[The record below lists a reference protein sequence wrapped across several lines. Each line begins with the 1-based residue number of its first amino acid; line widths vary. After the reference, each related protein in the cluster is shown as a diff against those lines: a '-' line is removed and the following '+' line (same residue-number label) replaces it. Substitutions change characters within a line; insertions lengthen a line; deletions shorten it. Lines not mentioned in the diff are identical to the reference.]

1 MIKKQNK
8 ACLIPGKVVYLSM
21 GRISYSQL
29 SMFSECPERW
39 KLNYIDKLRVFET
52 NIFLIFGTAMH
63 EVIQTWLEVM
73 YNDSIKNADKL
84 NLEQRLH
91 DKLIE
96 GFKKAKEQD
105 GKDPC
110 TKEQLKEFFQ
120 DGCDILDFVKKRR
133 ADYFSKRG
141 YKLIGCEVPIDVDLK
156 KNVKMVGYLDIV
168 ILDEYHNTLK
178 IYDIK
183 TSTQGWNKWQKKD
196 ENKTQQLLL
205 YKQFYAKQYNH
216 PIDKIEVEYFIV
228 KRRLWENAMFP
239 QKRVQ
244 KFSPASGTVSMNKV
258 AKRLDTFLD
267 LAFDD
272 NGEQIT
278 DNIIA
283 TPSKKAC
290 KWCEFRKTEHCSVG
304 V

>member
-1 MIKKQNK
+1 
-8 ACLIPGKVVYLSM
+8 M

-29 SMFSECPERW
+29 SMFSECPQRW
-39 KLNYIDKLRVFET
+39 KLNYIDKVTESEPSIHL
-52 NIFLIFGTAMH
+52 LFGTAMH

-73 YNDSIKNADKL
+73 YHDSVKNANKL

-91 DKLIE
+91 DKMMEL
-96 GFKKAKEQD
+96 FQRDKEAY
-105 GKDPC
+105 GKNPC
-110 TKEQLKEFFQ
+110 TLEELREFFQ
-120 DGCDILDFVKKRR
+120 DGVDILDFLKKRR
-133 ADYFSKRG
+133 ADYFNKRG

-156 KNVKMVGYLDIV
+156 KNVNIVGYLDLV
-168 ILDEYHNTLK
+168 ILDERTDIIT

-183 TSTQGWNKWQKKD
+183 TSTRGWNKWMKKD

-228 KRRLWENAMFP
+228 KRKLWEEAMFP

-244 KFSPASGTVSMNKV
+244 KFSPASGKPSMNKV
-258 AKRLDTFLD
+258 ANRLNTFLD

-272 NGEQIT
+272 EGNRISE
-278 DNIIA
+278 NIIP

-290 KWCEFRKTEHCSVG
+290 KWCEFNQTEYCNVG
-304 V
+304 VK

>member
-1 MIKKQNK
+1 MN
-8 ACLIPGKVVYLSM
+8 
-21 GRISYSQL
+21 RISYSQL
-29 SMFSECPERW
+29 SMFSECPLRW
-39 KLNYIDKLRVFET
+39 KLNYIDDVSVREPSIHL
-52 NIFLIFGTAMH
+52 LFGTAMH

-73 YNDSIKNADKL
+73 YFDSVKNANKL

-91 DKLIE
+91 DKMME
-96 GFKKAKEQD
+96 QFQKDKEAY
-105 GKDPC
+105 GKNPC
-110 TKEQLKEFFQ
+110 TLEQLREFFQ
-120 DGCDILDFVKKRR
+120 DGVDILDFVKKRR

-141 YKLIGCEVPIDVDLK
+141 YKLIGCEVPIEVDMK
-156 KNVKMVGYLDIV
+156 KNIKMVGYLDIV
-168 ILDEYHNTLK
+168 ILDEFHNTLK

-183 TSTQGWNKWQKKD
+183 TSTQGWNKWMKKD

-205 YKQFYAKQYNH
+205 YKQFYSKQYNH

-228 KRRLWENAMFP
+228 KRKLWEEAMFP

-272 NGEQIT
+272 EGNRISE
-278 DNIIA
+278 NIIP

-290 KWCEFRKTEHCSVG
+290 RFCEFNQTEYCNQG
-304 V
+304 VR

>member
-1 MIKKQNK
+1 
-8 ACLIPGKVVYLSM
+8 
-21 GRISYSQL
+21 
-29 SMFSECPERW
+29 MFSECPLRW
-39 KLNYIDKLRVFET
+39 KLNYIDKITESEPSIHL
-52 NIFLIFGTAMH
+52 LFGTAMH

-73 YNDSIKNADKL
+73 YHDSVKNANKL

-91 DKLIE
+91 DKMMEL
-96 GFKKAKEQD
+96 FQRDKETY
-105 GKDPC
+105 GKNPC
-110 TKEQLKEFFQ
+110 TLEEMREFFQ

-141 YKLIGCEVPIDVDLK
+141 YKLIGCEVPIEVDLK
-156 KNVKMVGYLDIV
+156 KNVKIVGYLDLV
-168 ILDEYHNTLK
+168 ILDEFHNTIT

-183 TSTQGWNKWQKKD
+183 TSTRGWNKWMKKD

-228 KRRLWENAMFP
+228 KRKLWEEAMFP

-258 AKRLDTFLD
+258 AKRLDTFLE

-272 NGEQIT
+272 EGNRISE
-278 DNIIA
+278 NIVP

-290 KWCEFRKTEHCSVG
+290 KWCEFNQTEYCSVG
-304 V
+304 VR

>member
-1 MIKKQNK
+1 
-8 ACLIPGKVVYLSM
+8 
-21 GRISYSQL
+21 
-29 SMFSECPERW
+29 MFSECPQRW

-52 NIFLIFGTAMH
+52 NIHLIFGTAMH

-73 YNDSIKNADKL
+73 YNDSIKNANKL

-96 GFKKAKEQD
+96 GFKKAKEEE

-110 TKEQLKEFFQ
+110 TLEQLREFFQ
-120 DGCDILDFVKKRR
+120 DGVDILDFVKKRR

-141 YKLIGCEVPIDVDLK
+141 YKLIGCEVPIEVDLK
-156 KNVKMVGYLDIV
+156 KNVKIIGYLDLV
-168 ILDEYHNTLK
+168 ILDEFHNTIT

-183 TSTQGWNKWQKKD
+183 TSTRGWNKWMKKD

-228 KRRLWENAMFP
+228 KRKLWEEAMFP

-272 NGEQIT
+272 NGEQVSE
-278 DNIIA
+278 NIIP
-283 TPSKKAC
+283 TPSKKSC
-290 KWCEFRKTEHCSVG
+290 KWCEFKNTEHCSVG

>member
-1 MIKKQNK
+1 
-8 ACLIPGKVVYLSM
+8 M

-39 KLNYIDKLRVFET
+39 KLNYVDKLRVFET

-73 YNDSIKNADKL
+73 YNDSIKNANKL

-96 GFKKAKEQD
+96 GFKKAKEEE
-105 GKDPC
+105 GKEPC
-110 TKEQLKEFFQ
+110 TLEQLREFFQ
-120 DGCDILDFVKKRR
+120 DGVEILDFVKKRR

-156 KNVKMVGYLDIV
+156 KNVKMVGYLDLV
-168 ILDEYHNTLK
+168 ILDEFHNTLK

-183 TSTQGWNKWQKKD
+183 TSTQGWNKWMKKD

-228 KRRLWENAMFP
+228 KRKLWENAMFP

>member
-1 MIKKQNK
+1 
-8 ACLIPGKVVYLSM
+8 
-21 GRISYSQL
+21 
-29 SMFSECPERW
+29 MFSECPQRW

-52 NIFLIFGTAMH
+52 NIHLIFGTAMH

-73 YNDSIKNADKL
+73 YNDSIKNANKL

-91 DKLIE
+91 DKMMERFQID
-96 GFKKAKEQD
+96 KEAY

-110 TKEQLKEFFQ
+110 TLEQLREFFQ
-120 DGCDILDFVKKRR
+120 DGCNILDFVKKRR

-141 YKLIGCEVPIDVDLK
+141 YKLIGCEVPIEVDLK
-156 KNVKMVGYLDIV
+156 KNVKIIGYLDLV
-168 ILDEYHNTLK
+168 ILDEFHNTIT

-183 TSTQGWNKWQKKD
+183 TSTQGWNKWMKKD

-228 KRRLWENAMFP
+228 KRKLWENAMFP

-258 AKRLDTFLD
+258 AKRLNTFLD

-272 NGEQIT
+272 EGNKISE
-278 DNIIA
+278 NIIP
-283 TPSKKAC
+283 TPSKKSC
-290 KWCEFRKTEHCSVG
+290 RWCEFKKTEHCSVG

>member
-1 MIKKQNK
+1 
-8 ACLIPGKVVYLSM
+8 M

-96 GFKKAKEQD
+96 GFKKAKEEE

-120 DGCDILDFVKKRR
+120 DGCDILDFLKKRR

-141 YKLIGCEVPIDVDLK
+141 YKLIGCEVPIDVDLR

-178 IYDIK
+178 IIDIK
-183 TSTQGWNKWQKKD
+183 TSTMGWNKWMKKD

-205 YKQFYAKQYNH
+205 YKQFYSKQYNH

-228 KRRLWENAMFP
+228 KRKLWEKAMFP

>member
-1 MIKKQNK
+1 M
-8 ACLIPGKVVYLSM
+8 S
-21 GRISYSQL
+21 RISYSQL

-39 KLNYIDKLRVFET
+39 KLNYIDKLRVFES
-52 NIFLIFGTAMH
+52 NIYLVFGTAMH
-63 EVIQTWLEVM
+63 EVIQTYLEVM
-73 YNDSIKNADKL
+73 YFDSVKNVDKL

-91 DKLIE
+91 DKMME
-96 GFKKAKEQD
+96 RFKIDKETY

-110 TKEQLKEFFQ
+110 TKEQLREFFQ
-120 DGCDILDFVKKRR
+120 DGIDILDFVKKRR

-141 YKLIGCEVPIDVDLK
+141 YKLIGCEVPIDVELK
-156 KNVKMVGYLDIV
+156 KNIKMVGYLDIV
-168 ILDEYHNTLK
+168 ILDEFTNTLK

-205 YKQFYAKQYNH
+205 YKQFYSKQYNH

-228 KRRLWENAMFP
+228 KRKLWEKAMFP

-267 LAFDD
+267 LAFDEK
-272 NGEQIT
+272 GERISE
-278 DNIIA
+278 NIIA
-283 TPSKKAC
+283 TPSKKSC
-290 KWCEFRKTEHCSVG
+290 RWCEFNKTEHCSQG
-304 V
+304 VR

>member
-1 MIKKQNK
+1 M
-8 ACLIPGKVVYLSM
+8 S
-21 GRISYSQL
+21 RISYSQL
-29 SMFSECPERW
+29 SMFSECPLRW
-39 KLNYIDKLRVFET
+39 KLNYIDDLSVSEPS
-52 NIFLIFGTAMH
+52 IHLLFGTAMH

-73 YNDSIKNADKL
+73 YYDSVKNANKL

-91 DKLIE
+91 DKMME
-96 GFKKAKEQD
+96 QFKKDKEAY

-110 TKEQLKEFFQ
+110 TLEQLREFFQ
-120 DGCDILDFVKKRR
+120 DGVDILDFVKKKRG
-133 ADYFSKRG
+133 DYFNKRG
-141 YKLIGCEVPIDVDLK
+141 YKLIGCEVPIEVGLK
-156 KNVKMVGYLDIV
+156 KNIKMVGYLDIV
-168 ILDEYHNTLK
+168 ILDEITNTLK

-183 TSTQGWNKWQKKD
+183 TSTRGWNKWMKKD

-205 YKQFYAKQYNH
+205 YKQFYSKQYNH

-228 KRRLWENAMFP
+228 KRKLWEEAMFP

-258 AKRLDTFLD
+258 AKRLNTFLD

-272 NGEQIT
+272 EGERISE
-278 DNIIA
+278 NIIP

-290 KWCEFRKTEHCSVG
+290 KWCEFRKTEFCSEG
-304 V
+304 I

>member
-1 MIKKQNK
+1 
-8 ACLIPGKVVYLSM
+8 M

-29 SMFSECPERW
+29 SMFSECPQRW

-52 NIFLIFGTAMH
+52 NIHLIFGTAMH

-73 YNDSIKNADKL
+73 YNDSIKNANKL

-96 GFKKAKEQD
+96 GFKKAKEEE

-110 TKEQLKEFFQ
+110 TLEQLREFFQ
-120 DGCDILDFVKKRR
+120 DGVDILDFVKKRR

-141 YKLIGCEVPIDVDLK
+141 YKLIGCEVPIEVDLK
-156 KNVKMVGYLDIV
+156 KNVKIIGYLDLV
-168 ILDEYHNTLK
+168 ILDEFHNTIT

-183 TSTQGWNKWQKKD
+183 TSTRGWNKWMKKD

-228 KRRLWENAMFP
+228 KRKLWEEAMFP

-272 NGEQIT
+272 NGEQVSE
-278 DNIIA
+278 NIIP
-283 TPSKKAC
+283 TPSKKSC
-290 KWCEFRKTEHCSVG
+290 KWCEFKNTEHCSVG

>member
-1 MIKKQNK
+1 
-8 ACLIPGKVVYLSM
+8 M

-29 SMFSECPERW
+29 SMFSECPQRW
-39 KLNYIDKLRVFET
+39 KLNYIDKVTESEPSIHL
-52 NIFLIFGTAMH
+52 LFGTAMH

-73 YNDSIKNADKL
+73 YHDSVKNANKL

-91 DKLIE
+91 DKMMEL
-96 GFKKAKEQD
+96 FQRDKEAY
-105 GKDPC
+105 GKNPC
-110 TKEQLKEFFQ
+110 TLEELREFFQ
-120 DGCDILDFVKKRR
+120 DGVDILDFLKKRR

-141 YKLIGCEVPIDVDLK
+141 YKLIGCEVPINVDLK
-156 KNVKMVGYLDIV
+156 KNVNIVGYLDLV
-168 ILDEYHNTLK
+168 ILDERTDIIT

-183 TSTQGWNKWQKKD
+183 TSTRGWNKWMKKD

-228 KRRLWENAMFP
+228 KRKLWEEAMFP

-258 AKRLDTFLD
+258 AKRLNTFLD
-267 LAFDD
+267 LAFNDE
-272 NGEQIT
+272 GERISE
-278 DNIIA
+278 NIIP

-290 KWCEFRKTEHCSVG
+290 KWCEFKNTKYCSVG